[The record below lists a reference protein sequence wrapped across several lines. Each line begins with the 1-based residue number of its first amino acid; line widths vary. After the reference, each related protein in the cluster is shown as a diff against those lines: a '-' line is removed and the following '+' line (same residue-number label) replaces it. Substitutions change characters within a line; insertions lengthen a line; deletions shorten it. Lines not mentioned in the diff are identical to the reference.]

1 MNEVG
6 IMWETL
12 QQNLT
17 FVFVSAVIA
26 AAIALLAKFSERY
39 FKELHKVGRSRRIC
53 IIAICGA
60 IAAVLHIM
68 DFPLLFLAPEFYKL
82 DFSELPVMLCG
93 FYLGPSAAVFCEV
106 IKILLKLLLK
116 GTSTAFVGDFAN
128 FVVGCSLVLPASI
141 IYHTRKS
148 RNSALVGSI
157 VGTLVLTF
165 IGSLFNAVYL
175 LPKFSQLYGIPMDAI
190 IAMGAAINGG
200 ITNVY
205 SFVMLA
211 VAPLN
216 LIKGTMISTLTMLL
230 YKKVA
235 RPLFGRNV

>member
-60 IAAVLHIM
+60 IAAVLHVL

-82 DFSELPVMLCG
+82 DFSELPIMICG

-106 IKILLKLLLK
+106 LKILLKLLLK

-157 VGTLVLTF
+157 VGTLILTF

-190 IAMGAAINGG
+190 IAMGASINGG

>member
-1 MNEVG
+1 
-6 IMWETL
+6 
-12 QQNLT
+12 
-17 FVFVSAVIA
+17 
-26 AAIALLAKFSERY
+26 
-39 FKELHKVGRSRRIC
+39 
-53 IIAICGA
+53 
-60 IAAVLHIM
+60 
-68 DFPLLFLAPEFYKL
+68 
-82 DFSELPVMLCG
+82 
-93 FYLGPSAAVFCEV
+93 
-106 IKILLKLLLK
+106 
-116 GTSTAFVGDFAN
+116 
-128 FVVGCSLVLPASI
+128 
-141 IYHTRKS
+141 HTRKS
-148 RNSALVGSI
+148 RNSALFGSI